1 METLQGI
8 ISRSINNADKMFDS
22 LAYTTTSAANYNTVA
37 FKAQRFENYMTGYGR
52 IDGTIRTNQ
61 KQGVLMATNQPLDI
75 AVDGPG
81 YIPVTGKDG
90 QVSYTRDGA
99 FKLSNEGYLTTSD
112 GCLVGDG
119 IKIPGEYYRLK
130 ISGDGVV
137 SCVKNRD
144 EDTEIL
150 GKIPLVRF
158 RNPEDLQS
166 IEGNKFIPCQA
177 SGQPYIVKDHLC
189 LKQGNLERS
198 NVNLP
203 DLVQDVLRLN
213 GSVIASTR
221 MIKVT
226 DDLYRQAINLKQ

>member
-1 METLQGI
+1 MDTLQGI
-8 ISRSINNADKMFDS
+8 ISRSVDNADKMFDS
-22 LAYTTTSAANYNTVA
+22 LGYVTTCASNYNTIA
-37 FKAQRFENYMTGYGR
+37 FKGERFENYMTGYGR
-52 IDGTIRTNQ
+52 IEGTIRTNQ
-61 KQGVLMATNQPLDI
+61 KQGTLMATNGPLQV

-81 YIPVTGKDG
+81 YIPVTGKTG
-90 QVSYTRDGA
+90 QVAYTRDGD
-99 FKLSNEGYLTTSD
+99 FKLNSEGYLTTSD
-112 GCLVGDG
+112 GFIVGDG
-119 IKIPGEYYRLK
+119 IKIPGQYYRLK

-144 EDTEIL
+144 DDTEVL

-158 RNPEDLQS
+158 NNPEGLKS
-166 IEGNKFIPCQA
+166 IEGNKFIPSQD
-177 SGQPYIVKDHLC
+177 SGDPYIVKDHLA

-198 NVNLP
+198 NVNLV

-226 DDLYRQAINLKQ
+226 DDLYTKAINLKQ